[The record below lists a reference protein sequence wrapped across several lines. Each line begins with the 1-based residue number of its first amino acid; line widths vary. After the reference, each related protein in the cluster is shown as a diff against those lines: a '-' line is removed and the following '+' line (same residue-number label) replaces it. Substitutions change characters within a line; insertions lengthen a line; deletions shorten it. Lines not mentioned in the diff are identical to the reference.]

1 MMTLNLRFCIR
12 RSLMAVAIAGSS
24 FGAHAVPPATVPALQ
39 VIAPNGAKSIVIES
53 IHAPIQGLPQPSAS
67 IMDGA
72 TQYVVEGSVSDGSKP
87 PQESLLDLINPAA
100 RAAVL
105 RSFATT
111 SGAAPSH
118 LPDLP
123 MAPWAQQLTR
133 EQLALFRERVCCNLQ
148 SPSLDPK
155 QIGAIPDV
163 GQFTQVLL
171 AYNSAAAAASVAQRP
186 CAPGGLLS
194 RDDLLAQAAKA
205 RGLAPTVLESQAA
218 VGAKRAAVP
227 EQLYRD
233 SVYRSLSAQGQHDI
247 TEVADAIARGDY
259 DRVIQIGNRGFAP
272 RDAAAFQEG
281 MVTDRNLAWRP
292 VLHGILDK
300 GHAVV
305 VMGAGHL
312 GGPQGIIAL
321 LRADGYTV
329 EPVTIP
335 AAPSTPR

>member
-1 MMTLNLRFCIR
+1 MMTVDLGFPIR
-12 RSLMAVAIAGSS
+12 GTLVAVAVAGFT

-39 VIAPNGAKSIVIES
+39 VIAPNGAKSIVIGS
-53 IHAPIQGLPQPSAS
+53 IHAPIKGLPQPSAS

-72 TQYVVEGSVSDGSKP
+72 TQYVVEGTVSDGSKP

-105 RSFATT
+105 QSFTAS

-133 EQLALFRERVCCNLQ
+133 AQLTLFRERVRCNLQ
-148 SPSLDPK
+148 SPALDPK
-155 QIGAIPDV
+155 QIGTAPDV
-163 GQFTQVLL
+163 EQLTQVLL

-186 CAPGGLLS
+186 CARSGLLS

-205 RGLAPTVLESQAA
+205 HGLEPTVLESQAA

-233 SVYRSLSAQGQHDI
+233 SVYRSLSAQGQRDI
-247 TEVADAIARGDY
+247 TEAANAIARGDY
-259 DRVIQIGNRGFAP
+259 DRVIQIGNRGFDA
-272 RDAAAFQEG
+272 RDAAAFQQG

-321 LRADGYTV
+321 LKADGYTV

-335 AAPSTPR
+335 AAPSTSR